1 MKKKLLIIGINS
13 FLGSNFYKYVI
24 NNNEYF
30 VFGTINKETYRIN
43 KYLKKIK
50 NNIFKINLN
59 KKNNR
64 LPKLLETIKPNL
76 IINFSGHSNL
86 DISEKVKLN
95 IDIIKNLINSLKKSK
110 IKIEHFYNVG
120 SCEEYQGSKLKL
132 TENKKLFSTSD
143 YGKHKIN
150 IHKYLLKISKENYFK
165 YTNLRTFNVLS
176 NDKSKK
182 NIITY
187 IKSNLINKKINLY
200 NKYAIRD
207 FIWIDD
213 YVFAVYSIL
222 KNNNKNYKVIN
233 IGTGKGTSIENI
245 VNYIQKKKQIYFKN
259 INFEKNKKIL
269 TNNIKVANNDRLKKI
284 VKHYKYLSIYK
295 IINKLI

>member
-1 MKKKLLIIGINS
+1 MKKKILIIGINS
-13 FLGSNFYKYVI
+13 FLGSNFYKFLI
-24 NNNEYF
+24 NNSEYL

-43 KYLKKIK
+43 KYLKQNI

-59 KKNNR
+59 KKNDK
-64 LPKLLETIKPNL
+64 LSKLLETIKPNL

-95 IDIIKNLINSLKKSK
+95 IDITKNLINSIIKSK

-120 SCEEYQGSKLKL
+120 SCEEYQGSKFKL
-132 TENKKLFSTSD
+132 NENKKLFSISG
-143 YGKHKIN
+143 YGKHKIS
-150 IHKYLLKISKENYFK
+150 IHNYLLKTSKENYFK

-176 NDKSKK
+176 KDKYKK

-187 IKSNLINKKINLY
+187 IKSNFINKKINLH

-213 YVFAVYSIL
+213 YIFALYSIL
-222 KNNNKNYKVIN
+222 KNNKKNYKAIN

-245 VNYIQKKKQIYFKN
+245 IDYVQKKKQIYFKN
-259 INFEKNKKIL
+259 INFEKNKKIPAS
-269 TNNIKVANNDRLKKI
+269 NIKVANNDRLKKI
-284 VKHYKYLSIYK
+284 VKHYEYLSIYK
-295 IINKLI
+295 IIDKLI